1 MHQLSEARQHLTELP
16 NRISGTLTNKCTVAL
31 IIAPHF
37 RPQFETSRR
46 FDVEEMIACS
56 KKVNFSVKLRIFKYR
71 LHIEQ
76 VENSVIFR
84 REIGLQ
90 IDLKY

>member
-56 KKVNFSVKLRIFKYR
+56 KKSQFFSQAPDFYY
-71 LHIEQ
+71 IEYTSNKWKTQ
-76 VENSVIFR
+76 SFL
-84 REIGLQ
+84 GG
-90 IDLKY
+90 K